1 MIIMAD
7 TYSQI
12 YVHLVFSV
20 KGRQSLI
27 QEAWKDRL
35 YKYICGIASG
45 KGQKVFAIGGVAD
58 HIHLLV
64 SMKPSISVS
73 ELVRDLKSNSSKWL
87 NEQGLFKGKFEWQN
101 GFGAFTCGHSQLT
114 SVIAYVNNQEMHHKK
129 VTFKEEYIKLL
140 HEFEIE
146 FKEQFLFDWM

>member
-1 MIIMAD
+1 MAD

-20 KGRQSLI
+20 KGIQSLI
-27 QEAWKDRL
+27 QEDWKDRL
-35 YKYICGIASG
+35 YKYICGIAGG
-45 KGQKVFAIGGVAD
+45 KGQKVYAIGGVAD

-87 NEQGLFKGKFEWQN
+87 NEQGLFRGKFEWQN
-101 GFGAFTCGHSQLT
+101 GFGAFTCGHSQLN
-114 SVIAYVNNQEMHHKK
+114 SVIAYVNNQEIHHKK
-129 VTFKEEYIKLL
+129 ETFKEEYLKLL
-140 HEFEIE
+140 KEFEIE
-146 FKEQFLFDWM
+146 FNEQFLFDWM

>member
-1 MIIMAD
+1 MAD

-27 QEAWKDRL
+27 QDAWKDRL

-101 GFGAFTCGHSQLT
+101 GFGAFTCGHTQLN
-114 SVIAYVNNQEMHHKK
+114 SIIAYVNNQEIHHKK
-129 VTFKEEYIKLL
+129 ETFKEEYLKLL
-140 HEFEIE
+140 KEFEIE

>member
-1 MIIMAD
+1 MAD

-101 GFGAFTCGHSQLT
+101 GFGAFTCGHTQLN
-114 SVIAYVNNQEMHHKK
+114 SIIAYVNNQEIHHKK
-129 VTFKEEYIKLL
+129 ETFKEEYLKLL
-140 HEFEIE
+140 KEFEIE
-146 FKEQFLFDWM
+146 FNEQFLFDWM

>member
-1 MIIMAD
+1 MAD

-27 QEAWKDRL
+27 QDAWKERM
-35 YKYICGIASG
+35 YKYICGIAIG
-45 KGQKVFAIGGVAD
+45 KGQKVYAIGGVAD
-58 HIHLLV
+58 HIHILV
-64 SMKPSISVS
+64 SVKPNISIS
-73 ELVRDLKSNSSKWL
+73 ELVRDLKSSSSKWL
-87 NEQGLFKGKFEWQN
+87 NEQGFLMGKFEWQN

-129 VTFKEEYIKLL
+129 ETFKEEYLKLL
-140 HEFEIE
+140 HDFEIE
-146 FKEQFLFDWM
+146 YKEQFLFDWIL